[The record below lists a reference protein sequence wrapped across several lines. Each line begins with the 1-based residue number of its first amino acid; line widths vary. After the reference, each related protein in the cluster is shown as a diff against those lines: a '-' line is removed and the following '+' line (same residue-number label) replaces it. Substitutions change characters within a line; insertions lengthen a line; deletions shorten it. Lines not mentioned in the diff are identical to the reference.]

1 MRAHPLSFFIIPSL
15 MRTAAVALCLPLAA
29 LAGDIEIARNLNV
42 KKRLDVGG
50 VVMAGGVA
58 VNGTLTSEQVAVEST
73 LKAGTV
79 SADVVRTD
87 ILSAAAG
94 DTIVVD
100 GNLELVGAG
109 GKTGADAGS
118 HTPLSFLAQSVL
130 IDGVAQWRLVSS
142 ENFDTKVVAGWGVRV
157 GDASTPPKTSVC
169 GLADDAFVGGHCNLA
184 AGSLAKTFAQL
195 PPHTEVRIKATVNFL
210 DEWHGE
216 QAFAKMDQSY
226 VWLDTVGQAGGG
238 VAAAAAARKLD
249 ASRNSKLNICG
260 GDAADLAL
268 GQMVDISKQ
277 HSADTLTLEFG
288 TTLGEHV
295 DACEQS
301 WGIDDV
307 QVFVR

>member
-1 MRAHPLSFFIIPSL
+1 
-15 MRTAAVALCLPLAA
+15 MRTAAVALCLPFAA
-29 LAGDIEIARNLNV
+29 LAGDIDIARNLNV

-50 VVMAGGVA
+50 VVMAGGVV

-100 GNLELVGAG
+100 GNLELVGVG
-109 GKTGADAGS
+109 GKTGTGAGS
-118 HTPLSFLAQSVL
+118 DAPLSFLAQSVV

-142 ENFDTKVVAGWGVRV
+142 ENFDTKVVAGWGVGV

-184 AGSLAKTFAQL
+184 AGSLTKTFAQL

-226 VWLDTVGQAGGG
+226 VWLDTVGQPGGR
-238 VAAAAAARKLD
+238 VAAAAAAAVAARKLD

-288 TTLGEHV
+288 TTLGEHI